1 MHEPLFLSKPASE
14 WETDANFQAFRKL
27 VNGFTPLND
36 AAERAVKFG
45 SDFNGVIT
53 HDRKRK
59 ADVLRLVEET
69 RRECP
74 KPTKF

>member
-1 MHEPLFLSKPASE
+1 MPPASE
-14 WETDANFQAFRKL
+14 LETDANFQAFRKL
-27 VNGFTPLND
+27 VNGFTPLKD
-36 AAERAVKFG
+36 TAERAVKFG

-59 ADVLRLVEET
+59 ADVLQLVEET